1 MKTILGTMTFSDQVD
16 REGSIKMIQAFLQE
30 GYNELDTAYV
40 YNKGKT
46 EELLGDIGNEGFL
59 DGTLLAGK
67 INPAGGGLT
76 PSAVDHQV
84 TTSLQ
89 RVGRDKFDLLYLHS
103 PDLDTPIETTLSA
116 VHKHY
121 EAGRFTH
128 FGLSNYAAW
137 QVAEIAELCQRN
149 GWMQPSVYQGMYNAL
164 TRDVESELFPC
175 LTNYGMGF
183 YVYNPLAGGM
193 LSGKHQSFEA
203 APPDGRFNA
212 NASYVDRYWK
222 QSYFDVI
229 NRWANLCREHS
240 IKPATAALRWL
251 RHHSKLAS
259 TDAEQGGQQQHAI
272 LLGASSQ
279 SHLEQNLQACKE
291 DALPQAIVDALDEG
305 WETVRPSC
313 IKYWRP

>member
-16 REGSIKMIQAFLQE
+16 REGTVSMINAFRQE
-30 GYNELDTAYV
+30 GYHELDTAFV

-46 EELLGDIGNEGFL
+46 EELLGDVAQDGIL
-59 DGTLLAGK
+59 DGTVMAGK

-76 PSAVDHQV
+76 PTAVDHQL
-84 TTSLQ
+84 TTSLA
-89 RVGRDKFDLLYLHS
+89 RLGRDKLDLLYLHS
-103 PDLDTPIETTLSA
+103 PDLDTPIETTLAA

-137 QVAEIAELCQRN
+137 QVAEIVELCKTH
-149 GWMQPSVYQGMYNAL
+149 GWTQPTVYQGMYNGL
-164 TRDVESELFPC
+164 TRDVENELFPC
-175 LTNYGMGF
+175 LTHYGIAF

-203 APPDGRFNA
+203 APPDGRFTVNT
-212 NASYVDRYWK
+212 SYIERYWK

-229 NRWANLCREHS
+229 NQWADVCREHS
-240 IKPATAALRWL
+240 IKPAAAALRWL
-251 RHHSKLAS
+251 RHHSKLAA
-259 TDAEQGGQQQHAI
+259 TDLEQGGKQAHGV
-272 LLGASSQ
+272 LLGASS
-279 SHLEQNLQACKE
+279 SEHLEQNLQACREGK
-291 DALPQAIVDALDEG
+291 LPQPVVDALDEG

-313 IKYWRP
+313 MKYWRP